1 MRGGGYVSGPTVPPG
16 FPQVPANHVLHGT
29 AVEDKSER
37 EKKKKLEQSET
48 FQFFHNQVLLSPSP
62 VRRSRTSSRSR

>member
-1 MRGGGYVSGPTVPPG
+1 MLQGSKKKRVSLVRGGGYVSGPTVPPG

-37 EKKKKLEQSET
+37 EKKK
-48 FQFFHNQVLLSPSP
+48 
-62 VRRSRTSSRSR
+62 